1 MKGSASPRW
10 SNNED
15 WNTLM
20 MASQNALIAYVFHK
34 CTLNIFISWQAQWT
48 NIVTMNTAETTH
60 IAVWFCIVM
69 WIVFTM
75 IVITQLEIV
84 NDCLSIKG
92 KWLSIISFFNYVTEK
107 GSWSSHP
114 MLIIMV
120 KKSMRVSGK
129 MERWLVMVK
138 WGKTFEFT

>member
-20 MASQNALIAYVFHK
+20 MASQNALIAYVFHW

-69 WIVFTM
+69 WILSLQWLLSHNWKLWMTAS
-75 IVITQLEIV
+75 LLKE
-84 NDCLSIKG
+84 ND
-92 KWLSIISFFNYVTEK
+92 
-107 GSWSSHP
+107 
-114 MLIIMV
+114 
-120 KKSMRVSGK
+120 
-129 MERWLVMVK
+129 
-138 WGKTFEFT
+138 